1 MQRLI
6 PLLVIKCLPSIFL
19 AQSVF
24 LEDISW
30 TVAREKLNA
39 ESLVVIPL
47 GAGAKEHGPHLPL
60 STDKIQADGLAGIV
74 SKKVNAVFTP
84 TVSYGYYPA
93 FIKYPGSTTTYWH
106 TSRDMIV
113 EIIKT
118 LACLLYTS
126 RCV

>member
-1 MQRLI
+1 MCIR
-6 PLLVIKCLPSIFL
+6 
-19 AQSVF
+19 
-24 LEDISW
+24 DRSW

-39 ESLVVIPL
+39 ESIVVIPL

-93 FIKYPGSTTTYWH
+93 FILSLIH
-106 TSRDMIV
+106 I
-113 EIIKT
+113 
-118 LACLLYTS
+118 
-126 RCV
+126 